1 MVAVLVMLAVRGASD
16 WSHSFEVV
24 WYGSLIVADMLGVV
38 GVVSSLLPGRP
49 PERRGLALAL
59 SLPAFC
65 TTAFILFV
73 VVIVLGQLND

>member
-16 WSHSFEVV
+16 WSHSFEAV

-49 PERRGLALAL
+49 PEPEGSDVENSHRCAARRRTMNA
-59 SLPAFC
+59 
-65 TTAFILFV
+65 TTTRT
-73 VVIVLGQLND
+73 